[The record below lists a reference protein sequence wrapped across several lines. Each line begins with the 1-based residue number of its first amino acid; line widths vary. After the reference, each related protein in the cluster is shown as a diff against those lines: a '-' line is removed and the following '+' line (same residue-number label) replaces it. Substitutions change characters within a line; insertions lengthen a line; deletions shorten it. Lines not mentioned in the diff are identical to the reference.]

1 MPGRHSARRRG
12 HDGPR
17 LLVPRLGK
25 GARTGVPS
33 TVDRV
38 YPAWSCVLFDL
49 DGTITDSA
57 PGITGTLSDTLQEM
71 GKPVPTPSQ
80 LLEFVGPPILD
91 GFAALGLTEEESQV
105 ALTIYRRRYSAHGA
119 YDSHVFPGMEE
130 TLRAIRE
137 AELPIALATSKP
149 ESQARRML
157 EHYGL
162 VDLFTF
168 VGGASDDETRSEKAD
183 VIRYVLHNLRRKG
196 VDLTRPVMVG
206 DRVHDVEGAAA
217 NGLPT
222 VFVDWG
228 YGSDPEKA
236 GTIAV
241 VDDPAELPVVLL
253 GEPLRA
259 TGTD

>member
-1 MPGRHSARRRG
+1 MY
-12 HDGPR
+12 
-17 LLVPRLGK
+17 
-25 GARTGVPS
+25 PS
-33 TVDRV
+33 
-38 YPAWSCVLFDL
+38 WSCVLFDL
-49 DGTITDSA
+49 DGTIADSA
-57 PGITGTLSDTLQEM
+57 AGITGTLSDTLQAM
-71 GKPVPTPSQ
+71 GKPVPTPAQ

-91 GFAALGLTEEESQV
+91 GFAALGLDEEESQT
-105 ALTIYRRRYSAHGA
+105 ALALYRRRYTERGA
-119 YDSHVFPGMEE
+119 FDSSVFPGMED

-137 AELPIALATSKP
+137 ADLPIALATSKP

-162 VDLFTF
+162 VDLFAF
-168 VGGASDDETRSEKAD
+168 VGGASDDESRSEKAD
-183 VIRYVLHNLRRKG
+183 VIAYVLHNLRRMG

-206 DRVHDVEGAAA
+206 DRIHDVEGAAA

-228 YGSDPEKA
+228 YGSDLEKA

-241 VDDPAELPVVLL
+241 ADEPGDLTWILL
-253 GEPLRA
+253 GEALPA

>member
-12 HDGPR
+12 RDGPR
-17 LLVPRLGK
+17 LLVPRFGK
-25 GARTGVPS
+25 GGRASDPAS
-33 TVDRV
+33 VDRV
-38 YPAWSCVLFDL
+38 YPNWSCVLFDL
-49 DGTITDSA
+49 DGTIADSA

-71 GKPVPTPSQ
+71 GKPVPTPAQ

-91 GFAALGLTEEESQV
+91 GFAALGLTEEESQT
-105 ALTIYRRRYSAHGA
+105 ALTLYRRRYSQSGA
-119 YDSHVFPGMEE
+119 YDSQVFPGMEE
-130 TLRAIRE
+130 ALRAIRE

-162 VDLFTF
+162 VDLFAF

-183 VIRYVLHNLRRKG
+183 VIRYVLHNLRRMG
-196 VDLTRPVMVG
+196 VDLARPVMVG
-206 DRVHDVEGAAA
+206 DRIHDVEGAAA
-217 NGLPT
+217 NGVPT

-228 YGSDPEKA
+228 YGSDIEKA

-241 VDDPAELPVVLL
+241 ADEPGDLTEILL
-253 GEPLRA
+253 GEPLPA
-259 TGTD
+259 TGTG